1 VGLGSSTEN
10 LKEIKD
16 VKIRRALISVSDKNG
31 LDRLGQGL
39 KKHGVEILS
48 TGGTAAYLEGAGVP
62 VTSVSDVTKFPE
74 MLEGRVKTLHPAI
87 HGGLLAD
94 RRKDSH
100 LKQIDEHGIVPID
113 MVVVNL
119 YPFQETV
126 KKEGVTMDEAIEN
139 IDIGGPSMIRSAAK
153 NFYGVAVIVS
163 PSRYVEIL
171 EEMDQNDGS
180 LKLETRKDL
189 AKDAFEHTAAYDEA
203 IYEYMEDDHEYP
215 PMIKLVFEK
224 VQDLRYGENPH
235 QKAAYY
241 RDEIVMPGML
251 ASMQQLHGQ
260 ELSYNNILDLEA
272 AWRIIGEFMVPAAV
286 VIKHNNPSGVAV
298 ADNCID
304 AFERA
309 WNCDPVSAFGSVLS
323 FNRIVDK
330 TLAEKIIE
338 NFSEAVIAPGFLEEA
353 LEMLTTKKNFRILTA
368 GEERPDHSSIK
379 DIKRVDGGLLIQDM
393 DPHGDNREE
402 MKVVTKLEPSDEQ
415 WEDLLFAWRVAKHV
429 KSNAIVLVKNLATIG
444 IGAGQMSRVDSSEL
458 SIKKAGGPD
467 KCKGAVLASDAFFP
481 FKDALEA
488 AKAANIKAIIQPGG
502 SIRDDE
508 VIEAADEAGIA
519 MVFTGM
525 RHFRH

>member
-1 VGLGSSTEN
+1 MGHGSSLKS

-16 VKIRRALISVSDKNG
+16 VKVRRALISVSNKNG
-31 LDRLGQGL
+31 LDRFGQGL

-48 TGGTAAYLEGAGVP
+48 TGGTAAYLEDVGVP
-62 VTSVSDVTKFPE
+62 VTPVSDITKFPE

-100 LKQIDEHGIVPID
+100 MEQINEHGIAPID

-119 YPFQETV
+119 YPFQETIE
-126 KKEGVTMDEAIEN
+126 KEGVTLDEAIEN

-153 NFYGVAVIVS
+153 NFYGVAAVVS
-163 PSRYVEIL
+163 PSRYNEIL
-171 EEMDQNDGS
+171 EEMDNNDGA
-180 LKLETRKDL
+180 LKFETRKDL

-203 IYEYMEDDHEYP
+203 IYEYMEDNHEYP
-215 PMIKLVFEK
+215 PMLKFVFEK

-251 ASMQQLHGQ
+251 TSMQQLHGQ
-260 ELSYNNILDLEA
+260 ELSFNNILDLEA
-272 AWRIIGEFMVPAAV
+272 AWRIIGEFMVPASV
-286 VIKHNNPSGVAV
+286 VIKHNNPCGVAL

-323 FNRIVDK
+323 FNGIVDEA
-330 TLAEKIIE
+330 LAEKIIE

-353 LEMLTTKKNFRILTA
+353 LEVLTTKKNLRILTV
-368 GEERPDHSSIK
+368 GEERPDHSSLK
-379 DIKRVDGGLLIQDM
+379 DIKRIDGGLLIQDM
-393 DPHGDNREE
+393 DPHGDKRED
-402 MKVVTKLEPSDEQ
+402 MKVVTKLEPTDDE

-444 IGAGQMSRVDSSEL
+444 IGAGQMSRIDSSEL
-458 SIKKAGGPD
+458 SIKKAGGSD
-467 KCKGAVLASDAFFP
+467 KCKGSALASDAFFP

-488 AKAANIKAIIQPGG
+488 AKAAGIKAVIQPGG

-508 VIEAADEAGIA
+508 VIEAADEAGMT